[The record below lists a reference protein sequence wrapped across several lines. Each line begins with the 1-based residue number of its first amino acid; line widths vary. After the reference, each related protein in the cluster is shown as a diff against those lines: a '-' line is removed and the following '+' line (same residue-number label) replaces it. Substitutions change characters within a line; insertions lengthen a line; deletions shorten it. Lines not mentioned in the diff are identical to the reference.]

1 MPPLLLYRGGK
12 SDSLFLYSALSL
24 RLLDALVLYGMAYL
38 QTGMLMILALQ
49 RCFPPSTSLGLLP
62 YTEGNKDTRR
72 ISVVCLTKWLP
83 ESVRAIPMGSTA
95 ASLSSVEVPPAWVSL
110 RSALTQGALWMC
122 DRLWVGEFVLMLK
135 RQRTQTDNPGLKQCC
150 SNFPPWTREHM
161 CKQLNLIQ
169 SHTRAVHI
177 FHLRLSHSEL
187 RQKVATLWLVKA
199 RKLPSVNPKSMWPT
213 QQTKYSPLHV

>member
-1 MPPLLLYRGGK
+1 MRFLQIQRMTNCFQPQRQNYKLRQHINVLFRLLSMCNNINQNCLTDISGCSNLPILKLCPPCYFTGGAK
-12 SDSLFLYSALSL
+12 VTLFFLYSALSL

-62 YTEGNKDTRR
+62 YTKGNKDTRR

-122 DRLWVGEFVLMLK
+122 DRL
-135 RQRTQTDNPGLKQCC
+135 
-150 SNFPPWTREHM
+150 
-161 CKQLNLIQ
+161 
-169 SHTRAVHI
+169 
-177 FHLRLSHSEL
+177 
-187 RQKVATLWLVKA
+187 
-199 RKLPSVNPKSMWPT
+199 
-213 QQTKYSPLHV
+213 